1 MEKKEAKMT
10 IEELS
15 EEYVKST
22 LIGSESIKKSAF
34 KAGGNAVLK
43 EIEWILEQGYYSNK
57 NILIEIRNLVD
68 ELKNE

>member
-1 MEKKEAKMT
+1 MT
-10 IEELS
+10 IEEMALRDLPVIITGNDWD
-15 EEYVKST
+15 ENE
-22 LIGSESIKKSAF
+22 KKRDGYIQGA
-34 KAGGNAVLK
+34 NAVLE